1 MLNHLKGLFNVAS
14 GGGDRAASK
23 NRRLQGENRRMKIMC
38 AFLLVIMEVGQA
50 SLG

>member
-1 MLNHLKGLFNVAS
+1 MLNHLNGLFNVAS

-23 NRRLQGENRRMKIMC
+23 NRRLQGENRRMKITR
-38 AFLLVIMEVGQA
+38 ALLLVSMEAGQA